1 MTVTKEMIMQVSP
14 FSVSDSGDF
23 DVTDFEQY
31 KIWAGLELDQID
43 PGLDSPTYDMC
54 HALLICH
61 IYDSSRG
68 SSSGGTQYKS
78 EKIGDYS
85 YTRAEGDSETIV
97 RTSYYNR
104 MLQLIKE
111 ESREQPTV
119 AIARDDTDETFPK
132 AKFKLDQNEKV
143 VFE

>member
-1 MTVTKEMIMQVSP
+1 MTVSTDMIAQVSP
-14 FSVSDSGDF
+14 FTVGPTGDF
-23 DVTDFEQY
+23 TETDYNQY
-31 KIWAGLELDQID
+31 ETWAGLELDRLD
-43 PGLDSPTYDMC
+43 PGLDTATYDLC

-104 MLQLIKE
+104 MLQLIKG
-111 ESREQPTV
+111 ESTEQPTV
-119 AIARDDTDETFPK
+119 AIERDDTDETFPK